1 MKFLKT
7 FKNRKKISHVSD
19 AEERYV
25 ALQLMRNFSSGD
37 YAVISNVLMPY
48 SGRIGTSQIDN
59 IVVSIYGIFCIETKS
74 HKGWILGS
82 KVRGIFTQ
90 VLYRNKYPIVPN
102 PVTQNETHINALK
115 ELLGNKVKAPIV
127 NIVVFPSADKFIM
140 EGYENVGSMNDL
152 YDIISSRHGKVY
164 LYKEAKEIIDS
175 ISKANMKYPEAH
187 AYHARN
193 VRNVYSSRSLV

>member
-1 MKFLKT
+1 M
-7 FKNRKKISHVSD
+7 
-19 AEERYV
+19 
-25 ALQLMRNFSSGD
+25 
-37 YAVISNVLMPY
+37 
-48 SGRIGTSQIDN
+48 GRVT
-59 IVVSIYGIFCIETKS
+59 
-74 HKGWILGS
+74 
-82 KVRGIFTQ
+82 IFTQ

-140 EGYENVGSMNDL
+140 DGYENVGSMNDL

-175 ISKANMKYPEAH
+175 ISKANMKHPEVH